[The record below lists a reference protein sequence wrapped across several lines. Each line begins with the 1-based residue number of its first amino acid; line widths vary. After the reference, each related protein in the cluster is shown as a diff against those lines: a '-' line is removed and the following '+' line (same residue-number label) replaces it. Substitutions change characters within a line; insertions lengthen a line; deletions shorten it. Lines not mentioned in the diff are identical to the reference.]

1 MRYLIILM
9 ALFLY
14 SCSSNKNFAEKKTII
29 NDMSDFLKINET
41 VCSKYKSTDKTLYG
55 CGSATSSDFNLSISK
70 ALLDAKVFVADTLS
84 NSVIKNESSTI
95 KEDTKAGIVRS
106 YDSNEKSQIFE
117 VSITK
122 YKVVFQKTFV
132 QSGKYRSYVVIQYNL
147 ET

>member
-1 MRYLIILM
+1 M

-95 KEDTKAGIVRS
+95 KEDTKTGIVRS